1 MYTNKIVKNAAWIIV
16 CRVMQS
22 VLSLIVSM
30 LTARYL
36 GPSNYGVINYAAAVV
51 SFVVPLMQ
59 LGFRNTL
66 VREFVNDPEK
76 EGEILGTALVLNLLS
91 AFLCIVGVISFVS
104 IANRGETETIVVC
117 VLYSLNLI
125 FQALEMSQYWFQVKL
140 LSKYTAVVS
149 LIAYAV
155 VTIYRIFLLIT
166 QKNIFWFAVSQTLD
180 FMLISV
186 ILLIIYKKI
195 ASQRLQFSWQTGRRM
210 LASSRHYIVSS
221 VMVTVFGHVGSIFL
235 KFLADDAAVGYY
247 TAAVSC
253 AGMTNF
259 IFAAIVDS
267 FRPAILGNK
276 QTGNVEIFRRN
287 NIHLYS
293 IIIYMSLIQGITMC
307 VFSPLIVK
315 ILYGIEYVAT
325 VAPLRIMAFY
335 ALFSNIGMVR
345 NVWIL
350 AHEKQKYLW
359 IINLTG
365 AITNVL
371 LNFVLIPTWG
381 ISGAAIASVLTQF
394 VTNVV
399 TSFILQPMKENGSLM
414 IASLNP
420 KNLLQIFR
428 YIIRKRDLG

>member
-1 MYTNKIVKNAAWIIV
+1 
-16 CRVMQS
+16 
-22 VLSLIVSM
+22 M
-30 LTARYL
+30 LT
-36 GPSNYGVINYAAAVV
+36 
-51 SFVVPLMQ
+51 
-59 LGFRNTL
+59 
-66 VREFVNDPEK
+66 
-76 EGEILGTALVLNLLS
+76 
-91 AFLCIVGVISFVS
+91 
-104 IANRGETETIVVC
+104 
-117 VLYSLNLI
+117 
-125 FQALEMSQYWFQVKL
+125 
-140 LSKYTAVVS
+140 
-149 LIAYAV
+149 
-155 VTIYRIFLLIT
+155 
-166 QKNIFWFAVSQTLD
+166 
-180 FMLISV
+180 
-186 ILLIIYKKI
+186 
-195 ASQRLQFSWQTGRRM
+195 
-210 LASSRHYIVSS
+210 SSRHYIVSS

-267 FRPAILGNK
+267 FRPAILENK
-276 QTGNVEIFRRN
+276 QTGNVEVFRRN

-293 IIIYMSLIQGITMC
+293 IIIYMSLIQGVTMC

-335 ALFSNIGMVR
+335 ELFSNIGMVR

-350 AHEKQKYLW
+350 AHEKQKYFW

-394 VTNVV
+394 VANVV
-399 TSFILQPMKENGSLM
+399 TSFILQPMKENSSLM

-428 YIIRKRDLG
+428 HIIRKRDLG